1 MAGLTQQTSAANRI
15 FGTKAGPKSGK
26 SERIGSSAGS
36 SPLCPQCGSEK
47 VWRDALRYS
56 MFGDRIQRWLCRDC
70 GRRFSDPADVQKAW
84 STFERLQRVD
94 TKPKKATD
102 DLVITRQICV
112 TETKNL
118 AAEQQTTE
126 VLRRNETND
135 FKQKILEY
143 ALWLKS
149 NGRSEST
156 ICGRVKLL
164 RILAKRGANLYD
176 PQSMKTVISEQ
187 KWCNGRKS
195 NAVDA
200 YSAFLKMTGGTWEA
214 PTYEKIRKLPFI
226 PKETEIDQL
235 ISGCS
240 QRMATYLQAL
250 KETGARC
257 GEIWQLEWDDVDFES
272 KVINIT
278 PEKGSNPRVLP
289 LSNKLSS
296 MLQALP
302 RNHGDRVFSYPTM
315 PVDHH
320 AGHFC
325 QQRKRIAQKVQN
337 PRILKIH
344 FHTFRYWRG
353 TMLYHLYR
361 SEYYV
366 MQQLGHRKIENTLLY
381 IQLEEA
387 LFQGTVDYISKV
399 AKTENEVCKLIEDG
413 FEFVCDFQGHKVF
426 RKRK

>member
-1 MAGLTQQTSAANRI
+1 MADFHTQQKNEGDAIGEASSNN
-15 FGTKAGPKSGK
+15 GKSGVFDA
-26 SERIGSSAGS
+26 SAGV
-36 SPLCPQCGSEK
+36 SPLCPRCGSNR

-56 MFGDRIQRWLCRDC
+56 MFGDRVQRWLCRKC
-70 GRRFSDPADVQKAW
+70 SLRFSDPTDVQKAW
-84 STFERLQRVD
+84 STFERLQRID
-94 TKPKKATD
+94 TEQKKATAAI
-102 DLVITRQICV
+102 VSNRQICV

-118 AAEQQTTE
+118 AAEQQATE
-126 VLRRNETND
+126 VLRRNETGE

-143 ALWLKS
+143 ALWLRS

-164 RILAKRGANLYD
+164 RILTKRGANLYD
-176 PQSMKTVISEQ
+176 PQSMKTAISEQ
-187 KWCNGRKS
+187 KWSNGRKS
-195 NAVDA
+195 NAADA

-214 PTYEKIRKLPFI
+214 PSYEKIRKLPFI

-240 QRMATYLQAL
+240 PRMATFLQTM

-257 GEIWQLEWDDVDFES
+257 GEIWQLKWDDVNFES
-272 KVINIT
+272 KVTNIT
-278 PEKGSNPRVLP
+278 PEKGSNPRVLAI
-289 LSNKLSS
+289 SSKLCG

-302 RNHGDRVFSYPTM
+302 RNHGEWVFAYPHM
-315 PVDHH
+315 PIDHH
-320 AGHFC
+320 ARNFC
-325 QQRKRIAQKVQN
+325 LQRKRLAQKLQN
-337 PRILKIH
+337 TRIMQIH
-344 FHTFRYWRG
+344 FHTLRYWKG
-353 TMLYHLYR
+353 TMLYHQYR

-366 MQQLGHRKIENTLLY
+366 MQQLGHKKIENTLLY

-387 LFQGTVDYISKV
+387 LFQGTVDYVSRV